1 MNDRPNSVFVGI
13 RDVVA
18 SWLVC
23 LAIVLLGFV
32 SLGGSTRAPQE
43 EWAAAPSAA
52 VRSQQNF
59 PMGANKAAPP
69 TVSMAVRHC

>member
-1 MNDRPNSVFVGI
+1 LNDRPNSVFVGI

-23 LAIVLLGFV
+23 LAIGLLGFV

-43 EWAAAPSAA
+43 EWAPASSAA
-52 VRSQQNF
+52 QQNF

>member
-1 MNDRPNSVFVGI
+1 VNDWSSSVYIGI
-13 RDVVA
+13 RDVAA
-18 SWLVC
+18 SWFVC

-32 SLGGSTRAPQE
+32 LLGGSTHAPQE

-52 VRSQQNF
+52 VTGQQIF
-59 PMGANKAAPP
+59 SAGANKASSP